1 MNLKEEKKN
10 SNMTPY
16 RLYPQTNF
24 VDQSMLNTN
33 SHTVTHTLIEML
45 TTADSASLKTQ
56 FVILRSQ

>member
-16 RLYPQTNF
+16 RLYPQTKF

-45 TTADSASLKTQ
+45 TTADSASL
-56 FVILRSQ
+56 